1 LDWALSILL
10 FALPSYLIRFSIFG
24 YPSTL
29 LEGMIIIAFGVWFFK
44 EKKYQKLLDW
54 KRSSLSTPYPFG
66 KELIILIIVS
76 YLAVLVSGLNNSALG
91 IWKAYFFEPALV
103 FILLFNVFKGEMIK
117 KIIWPLAGAAL
128 LISLVAIF
136 QKITGLLIFN
146 DFWAQAD
153 QRRVVSIFGYPN
165 AVALYLGPVI
175 WLLIGYA
182 LTTKKELNWFK
193 VLLLVISALSLL
205 AIIFAS
211 SKGAILAFFL
221 SLTTLLFIILKK
233 FKLFLISGLI
243 IILAMVCFYLPL
255 QKIVVEKIEYSESW
269 QIRKLQWQETWNMIR
284 DGRLLSGAGLA
295 NYQNSILAYHS
306 EGMFF
311 NKDKDPDFRRKI
323 VIFNEE
329 YKKKYW
335 QPLEVYLYP
344 HNFILN
350 FWSELGLL
358 GVLSFI
364 WLFVGYFYLAIKLVK
379 EMIKEGDNNKFM
391 VLGLIGAML
400 MIVFHGLVD
409 VPYFKNDL
417 AILFWLLV
425 ASLGCFLI
433 NKKADIK
440 IKL

>member
-1 LDWALSILL
+1 
-10 FALPSYLIRFSIFG
+10 
-24 YPSTL
+24 
-29 LEGMIIIAFGVWFFK
+29 
-44 EKKYQKLLDW
+44 
-54 KRSSLSTPYPFG
+54 
-66 KELIILIIVS
+66 
-76 YLAVLVSGLNNSALG
+76 LAVLVSGLNNSALG